1 MNMSTKKNVITTS
14 LSNDDVI
21 GKAKRLAIA
30 QWNGLR
36 ELESK
41 FNNIKVPQTI
51 NLFKDSNWFEESND
65 DYWESANNL
74 NWSNFYDLKH
84 QARLFLCKYVAYK
97 DITERGISPSTVRGK
112 LIAFNLFFN
121 HLNRKEILTSD
132 NNTSLL
138 GLNVLTRED
147 IEEYIDTYLATGI
160 TSKTGSLAATAI
172 TDLRNYSYNFKDT
185 LPFLHMGNILP
196 WELDEKSPTAWINQ
210 RMTDLGIVN
219 KDVEPYRPFSTTTS
233 KELVEHSMD
242 ILDNYAELAL
252 ELISEGSLFGHTR
265 SDGTPQHRFSTS
277 QRRQHAKNYNDIFD
291 SIVPMELEESTGYV
305 KQAFYGKLFRIIQ
318 GAMLNIIFFTTGIR
332 NSDARNL
339 IIGCC
344 VPSDV
349 EDYLYYIT
357 TGLQKTGNDIH
368 IPVPEQTYRAIKIL
382 EKMRFGD
389 NNYAIARY
397 AITIPRKSRDN
408 KLQSEKTTYDDYV
421 NAYNMNLTGSMVNS
435 LLKGFASHFNIPF
448 IDDDGNPDNEATAHR
463 YRATT
468 AGWLASASNLSVLLV
483 RRLFGH
489 TNYLMPLSYLHHNPN
504 FITALDDI
512 TEEAHNEVASKLT
525 KAVADKKIGG
535 AKGKQL
541 LTGFEYQ
548 KGKSQS
554 LSEAQLMVNFQEQ
567 LKERLD
573 SGQLC
578 GFITPLAVVCGRNP
592 NDTTPTPCATKSYKN
607 HIAERAIDKELLEHM
622 SMIRPDQCIGNKCEE
637 AIIGEWSTSLRDS
650 FIWYAK
656 LLKGLHGD
664 KFTEEHYIKEAKSF
678 IRQYAND
685 MKSVFDLEAED
696 VE

>member
-1 MNMSTKKNVITTS
+1 MDIANKKKIITPYQ
-14 LSNDDVI
+14 LHDDI
-21 GKAKRLAIA
+21 NQAKRVAIA

-36 ELESK
+36 KLQLK

-51 NLFKDSNWFEESND
+51 NLFKDSNWLENSND
-65 DYWESANNL
+65 DFWESANNINWNNFHEL
-74 NWSNFYDLKH
+74 NH
-84 QARLFLCKYVAYK
+84 QARLLLCKYIAYK
-97 DITERGISPSTVRGK
+97 DITEHRISLSTVSRK
-112 LIAFNLFFN
+112 LIAFNRFFN
-121 HLNRKEILTSD
+121 HLNQKEILIGN
-132 NNTSLL
+132 NNTPLL
-138 GLNVLTRED
+138 GINTLTRED
-147 IEEYIDTYLATGI
+147 IEVYIDTYLATGI
-160 TSKTGSLAATAI
+160 TSKTASLAATAI
-172 TDLRNYSYNFKDT
+172 TDLRNHSYNLKDT

-196 WELDEKSPTAWINQ
+196 WELDDKSPTSWIIQ

-219 KDVEPYRPFSTTTS
+219 SGIDSYKPFSTTTS
-233 KELVEHSMD
+233 QKLIEHSMN
-242 ILDNYAELAL
+242 ILDNYADLAVNL
-252 ELISEGSLFGHTR
+252 VSEGSLFGR
-265 SDGTPQHRFSTS
+265 SRSNGAPSHRYSNN
-277 QRRQHAKNYNDIFD
+277 QRRQHVKKYNGVFD
-291 SIVPMELEESTGYV
+291 SIVPMKLDKSTGHV
-305 KQAFYGKLFRIIQ
+305 KQAFYGKLFRVVQ
-318 GAMLNIIFFTTGIR
+318 GAMLNIILFTTGIR

-349 EDYLYYIT
+349 EDFLYYIT

-368 IPVPEQTYRAIKIL
+368 IPVPEQTYRAIQIL

-389 NNYAIARY
+389 NNYVIARY
-397 AITIPRKSRDN
+397 AITPLHKSRNN
-408 KLQSEKTTYDDYV
+408 KATSEKTTYSDYTH
-421 NAYNMNLTGSMVNS
+421 AYKINLSGSMLNS
-435 LLKGFASHFNIPF
+435 LLQGFASHFNIPF
-448 IDDDGNPDNEATAHR
+448 IDDDGNPDDEATAHR

-504 FITALDDI
+504 FIAALDDI

-525 KAVADKKIGG
+525 KAVADNKIGG

-554 LSEAQLMVNFQEQ
+554 LSEAQLMVSFREQ

-578 GFITPLAVVCGRNP
+578 GFLTPLAVVCGRNP
-592 NDTTPTPCATKSYKN
+592 NDTTPTPCATKAYKN
-607 HIAERAIDKELLEHM
+607 QVAERVIDKELLDHM
-622 SMIRPDQCIGNKCEE
+622 SIIRPDLCIGNKCEE

-650 FIWYAK
+650 FIWYTK
-656 LLKGLHGD
+656 LLKGLHGN
-664 KFTEEHYIKEAKSF
+664 KFTEEHYIKEANSF

-685 MKSVFDLEAED
+685 MKSIFDLEVDDAK
-696 VE
+696 